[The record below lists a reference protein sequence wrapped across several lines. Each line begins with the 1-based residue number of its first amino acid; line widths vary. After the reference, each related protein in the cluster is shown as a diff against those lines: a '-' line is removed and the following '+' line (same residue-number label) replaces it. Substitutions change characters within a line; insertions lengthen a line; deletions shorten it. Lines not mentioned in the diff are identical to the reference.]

1 MTDRLISAAEE
12 RLALARARVEHSAFA
27 EMGAANQELLS
38 AEREVARAH
47 GRQYA
52 VELTLDLAWD
62 AGAPMPFLIS
72 NGHQAAVIFY
82 LTSSDQSEAV
92 GVIVFDRAYDVQF
105 GGVNDE
111 AIEGHPLFGAGL
123 DLYAAHEVL
132 NSEWITEAERRNSVH
147 RCHKGGWH
155 ERMKH
160 YVLCFHDETL
170 ECIASDLR
178 TERHLS
184 GFGDTV
190 RLMSTRLLHSE

>member
-1 MTDRLISAAEE
+1 
-12 RLALARARVEHSAFA
+12 
-27 EMGAANQELLS
+27 MGAANQELLS

-72 NGHQAAVIFY
+72 DGHQAAVIFY

-92 GVIVFDRAYDVQF
+92 GVIVFDRVHDVQF

-111 AIEGHPLFGAGL
+111 AIEGHPLLGAGL
-123 DLYAAHEVL
+123 DLYGAHEVL

-147 RCHKGGWH
+147 PCHKGGWH

-170 ECIASDLR
+170 ECIAPDLG

-190 RLMSTRLLHSE
+190 QLMSTRLLHSE